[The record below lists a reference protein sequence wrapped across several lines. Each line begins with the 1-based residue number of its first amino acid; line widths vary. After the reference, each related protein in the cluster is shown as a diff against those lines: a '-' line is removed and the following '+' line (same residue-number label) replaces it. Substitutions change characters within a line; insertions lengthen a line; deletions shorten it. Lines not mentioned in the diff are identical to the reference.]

1 MCYKLR
7 PSVTLFIPTKNEID
21 GLRAIMPRIKREWV
35 DEIFILDAGSTDG
48 TKEFLICNGYRVVDQ
63 RTKGV
68 KGAFWEAF
76 EMIKGDVIIPFSPDG
91 NSIPEDI
98 PKLIEKINEGFDMVI
113 ASRYLGEA
121 KSENDDVQSALA
133 NLVLTGLINLLFHTR
148 YTDAIGMYKAFYKR
162 HLYELGVDKYKNE
175 HSEIMLP
182 ARGAR
187 YGLKITEIPSPE
199 PPRLGPQLS
208 RAHPGAFGKYKSG
221 ILILK
226 TIFRDAL
233 LYWPK

>member
-1 MCYKLR
+1 
-7 PSVTLFIPTKNEID
+7 
-21 GLRAIMPRIKREWV
+21 
-35 DEIFILDAGSTDG
+35 
-48 TKEFLICNGYRVVDQ
+48 
-63 RTKGV
+63 
-68 KGAFWEAF
+68 
-76 EMIKGDVIIPFSPDG
+76 
-91 NSIPEDI
+91 
-98 PKLIEKINEGFDMVI
+98 
-113 ASRYLGEA
+113 
-121 KSENDDVQSALA
+121 
-133 NLVLTGLINLLFHTR
+133 
-148 YTDAIGMYKAFYKR
+148 MYKAFYKR
-162 HLYELGVDKYKNE
+162 HLYELGSISTE
-175 HSEIMLP
+175 RHSEIMLP

>member
-1 MCYKLR
+1 
-7 PSVTLFIPTKNEID
+7 
-21 GLRAIMPRIKREWV
+21 
-35 DEIFILDAGSTDG
+35 
-48 TKEFLICNGYRVVDQ
+48 
-63 RTKGV
+63 
-68 KGAFWEAF
+68 
-76 EMIKGDVIIPFSPDG
+76 MIKGDVIIPFSPDG
-91 NSIPEDI
+91 NSIEDI

-121 KSENDDVQSALA
+121 KSEDDDIQSALA

>member
-63 RTKGV
+63 RTNGV

-121 KSENDDVQSALA
+121 KSEDDDVQSALA

-175 HSEIMLP
+175 HSEIMLLLE
-182 ARGAR
+182 ARAMGSR
-187 YGLKITEIPSPE
+187 LLIPSPE